1 MSLYPSKIEDLIDA
15 LSKLPGVGKKSAQ
28 KMALNIVEMED
39 KNALRIANTIE
50 VVKRDIRQCS
60 NCFHFSENDVCD
72 ICSNAKR
79 DISTVCVVDT
89 PRDLI
94 AIERTR
100 EYKGLYHVL
109 HGAISPLN
117 GVTPSDLRIKELVDR
132 IEKGGIKEV
141 ILANSPTLEG
151 ESTAIYIS
159 NLLVGK
165 VESVTR
171 IAHGVPIGGDLE
183 FADEIT
189 LLKSIEGRKKY

>member
-1 MSLYPSKIEDLIDA
+1 MSLYPQKIENLIDA
-15 LSKLPGVGKKSAQ
+15 LSKLSGVGKKSAQ
-28 KMALNIVEMED
+28 KIALNIVDMDESSAI
-39 KNALRIANTIE
+39 KIAKSIE
-50 VVKRDIRQCS
+50 VVKRDIRECAS
-60 NCFHFSENDVCD
+60 CFHFSENEICD
-72 ICSNAKR
+72 ICSNEKR
-79 DISTVCVVDT
+79 DKHTICVVDT

-109 HGAISPLN
+109 HGTISPLN
-117 GVTPSDLRIKELVDR
+117 GVTPSDLTIKELVDR
-132 IEKGGIKEV
+132 VEKGDVKEV

-159 NLLVGK
+159 NLLLGK
-165 VESVTR
+165 VEAVTR